1 MTAAISVF
9 DIFKIGI
16 GPSSSHTMGPMKAAR
31 QFALDLEQAGQ
42 LEATGQVV
50 VQLYGSLALTGRGH
64 CTDRAVLLGLEGE
77 TADAVDVD
85 SIDAT
90 LERIRGAGRLRLLG
104 RHEIAFDEP
113 LNLLFH
119 RDQVLPR
126 HSNGLR
132 FTALG
137 AQERAAGPHVPVAG
151 KVLLREDFYSIGGGF
166 IVRGDEPEQAA
177 GGAGIVLPHAFDSGE
192 ELLRR
197 AADANLSIPAL
208 MLENEKAWRTEPD
221 IRSGLLR
228 IWEVMKECV
237 KRGLAT
243 DGVLPGGL
251 KVTRRASKMYRNLI
265 APDGP
270 GQADVL
276 DWVNAFALAVN

>member
-1 MTAAISVF
+1 MATAISVF

-16 GPSSSHTMGPMKAAR
+16 GPSSSHTMGPTKAAR

-42 LEATGQVV
+42 LEATRQVV

-85 SIDAT
+85 SIDAK
-90 LERIRGAGRLRLLG
+90 LERIRRDGRLRLLG

-132 FTALG
+132 FTAL
-137 AQERAAGPHVPVAG
+137 AEPERAAGPHVPVAG
-151 KVLLREDFYSIGGGF
+151 KVLLREDYYSIGGGF
-166 IVRGDEPEQAA
+166 IVRGDEAEEAA
-177 GGAGIVLPHAFDSGE
+177 GGAEIALPFPFDSSE

-197 AADANLSIPAL
+197 AADA
-208 MLENEKAWRTEPD
+208 K
-221 IRSGLLR
+221 
-228 IWEVMKECV
+228 
-237 KRGLAT
+237 
-243 DGVLPGGL
+243 
-251 KVTRRASKMYRNLI
+251 
-265 APDGP
+265 
-270 GQADVL
+270 
-276 DWVNAFALAVN
+276 